1 MSRFMFFIAGSG
13 RILGGTQDT
22 LEVLS
27 ESGEADM
34 GDRNVSL
41 GHIMDEAT
49 QEALMSA
56 AETAFNKNNRQL
68 MKFIT
73 VSPICHARGRRRT
86 TQHMHPE
93 GLGWAPSAGC
103 VASTQGSVVWVSV
116 HPADPLSERQ
126 QRVRDSV
133 RRSLWEHDHG
143 GGVPASDPVLG
154 GRGAHA
160 SHGQGVLQVGL

>member
-56 AETAFNKNNRQL
+56 AETAFNKNNGQL

-73 VSPICHARGRRRT
+73 VSLVRHARGRSARHITCIQRGSGGPPARAALQVRKVVWRVFPYT
-86 TQHMHPE
+86 PQIPFRNVSNAYATRC
-93 GLGWAPSAGC
+93 GAPSGNTIMVEAC
-103 VASTQGSVVWVSV
+103 LQVTLFLE
-116 HPADPLSERQ
+116 D
-126 QRVRDSV
+126 
-133 RRSLWEHDHG
+133 
-143 GGVPASDPVLG
+143 
-154 GRGAHA
+154 
-160 SHGQGVLQVGL
+160 GVLMPRMDKESFR